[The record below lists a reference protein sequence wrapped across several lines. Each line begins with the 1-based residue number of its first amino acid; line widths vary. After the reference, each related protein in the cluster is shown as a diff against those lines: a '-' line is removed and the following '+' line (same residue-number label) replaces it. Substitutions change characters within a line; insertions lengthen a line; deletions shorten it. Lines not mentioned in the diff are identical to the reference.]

1 MEISVAINPALSSPT
16 ERNLRELASVQ
27 ANEEWWRSTH
37 ATGGPLAPA
46 IFATLG
52 TMVARWAMDHAINS
66 DELKR
71 VIEQLVAHVEKLM
84 QELHNLQSICA
95 NQQQNLQKSD
105 RMLSDLDTKLQ
116 KEEQKRILA
125 GYNSDHMDRL
135 VRDALRIEG
144 IDLMSDKP
152 ITPLELIPIVVR
164 AIRRRTIDECEDY
177 AIRVASNMSPV
188 SMTDSMFSDTDDQ
201 DEILLVTSPVSGKT
215 NKRKYDDLCTSEELS
230 TSSDDTC
237 SQASTVVQASP
248 AGGPVLA
255 AWIDTEACTF

>member
-1 MEISVAINPALSSPT
+1 
-16 ERNLRELASVQ
+16 
-27 ANEEWWRSTH
+27 
-37 ATGGPLAPA
+37 
-46 IFATLG
+46 
-52 TMVARWAMDHAINS
+52 
-66 DELKR
+66 
-71 VIEQLVAHVEKLM
+71 
-84 QELHNLQSICA
+84 
-95 NQQQNLQKSD
+95 
-105 RMLSDLDTKLQ
+105 
-116 KEEQKRILA
+116 
-125 GYNSDHMDRL
+125 MDRL

-201 DEILLVTSPVSGKT
+201 DEVLLVTSPVSGKT
-215 NKRKYDDLCTSEELS
+215 NKRKWDKLPTSGELS
-230 TSSDDTC
+230 TPSDDTC

-255 AWIDTEACTF
+255 AWIDTEACIF

>member
-27 ANEEWWRSTH
+27 TNEEWWRSTH

-71 VIEQLVAHVEKLM
+71 VIEQLVAHVEKLT

-95 NQQQNLQKSD
+95 NQQQNLQRSD

-125 GYNSDHMDRL
+125 NYNSDHMDRL
-135 VRDALRIEG
+135 VRDALRVEG

-188 SMTDSMFSDTDDQ
+188 SMTDSILFSDTDDQ
-201 DEILLVTSPVSGKT
+201 DEALLVTSPVSGK
-215 NKRKYDDLCTSEELS
+215 RKFDELS
-230 TSSDDTC
+230 TSDELSTPSDGTC

-248 AGGPVLA
+248 AGGAVLA
-255 AWIDTEACTF
+255 AWIDTEPQFL

>member
-1 MEISVAINPALSSPT
+1 MEISIAINPALSSPT
-16 ERNLRELASVQ
+16 ERNLRELALVQ

-95 NQQQNLQKSD
+95 NQQQNLQSAD

-201 DEILLVTSPVSGKT
+201 DEILLVTSPVSGK
-215 NKRKYDDLCTSEELS
+215 RKFDELYTSDELS
-230 TSSDDTC
+230 TPSDDTC

>member
-71 VIEQLVAHVEKLM
+71 VIEQLVAHVEKLT

-95 NQQQNLQKSD
+95 NQQKNLQSAD
-105 RMLSDLDTKLQ
+105 RLLSDLDTKLQ

-135 VRDALRIEG
+135 VREALRIEG

-177 AIRVASNMSPV
+177 AIRVASNMSPI
-188 SMTDSMFSDTDDQ
+188 SMTDSVLFSDTDDQ
-201 DEILLVTSPVSGKT
+201 DEVLLATSPVSGKD
-215 NKRKYDDLCTSEELS
+215 NKRKWDELDTSEELS
-230 TSSDDTC
+230 TPSDDTC

-255 AWIDTEACTF
+255 AWIETEAL

>member
-71 VIEQLVAHVEKLM
+71 VIEQLVAHVEKLT

-95 NQQQNLQKSD
+95 NQQQNLQSAD

-177 AIRVASNMSPV
+177 ATRVASNMSPV
-188 SMTDSMFSDTDDQ
+188 SMTDSMFSDDK
-201 DEILLVTSPVSGKT
+201 DEILLITSAVTSPVPKKT
-215 NKRKYDDLCTSEELS
+215 KKRKHDELYTSDELS
-230 TSSDDTC
+230 TSSDETC
-237 SQASTVVQASP
+237 SQASTVQASP

-255 AWIDTEACTF
+255 AWIDTQLF

>member
-1 MEISVAINPALSSPT
+1 M
-16 ERNLRELASVQ
+16 
-27 ANEEWWRSTH
+27 
-37 ATGGPLAPA
+37 APA

-95 NQQQNLQKSD
+95 NQQQNLQSAD

-125 GYNSDHMDRL
+125 NYNSDHMDRL

-188 SMTDSMFSDTDDQ
+188 SMTGSMFSDKDDQ
-201 DEILLVTSPVSGKT
+201 DEILLVTSPVSGK
-215 NKRKYDDLCTSEELS
+215 RKFDELYTSDELS
-230 TSSDDTC
+230 TPSDDTC

>member
-27 ANEEWWRSTH
+27 ANEKWWRETH
-37 ATGGPLAPA
+37 AASGPLAPA

-84 QELHNLQSICA
+84 QELHNLRSICT
-95 NQQQNLQKSD
+95 NQQQNLQSAD

-125 GYNSDHMDRL
+125 NYNGDNMDRL

-152 ITPLELIPIVVR
+152 ITPLELIPIAVR
-164 AIRRRTIDECEDY
+164 AIR
-177 AIRVASNMSPV
+177 
-188 SMTDSMFSDTDDQ
+188 
-201 DEILLVTSPVSGKT
+201 
-215 NKRKYDDLCTSEELS
+215 
-230 TSSDDTC
+230 
-237 SQASTVVQASP
+237 
-248 AGGPVLA
+248 
-255 AWIDTEACTF
+255 

>member
-16 ERNLRELASVQ
+16 ERDLRELASVQ
-27 ANEEWWRSTH
+27 AHEAWWRATH

-71 VIEQLVAHVEKLM
+71 VIEQLVAHVEKLT

-95 NQQQNLQKSD
+95 NQQKDLQSAD
-105 RMLSDLDTKLQ
+105 RMLGDLDTKLQ
-116 KEEQKRILA
+116 KEEQRRFLA
-125 GYNSDHMDRL
+125 NYNSDHMDKL

-144 IDLMSDKP
+144 IDLMTDKH

-177 AIRVASNMSPV
+177 AIRVASNMSPI
-188 SMTDSMFSDTDDQ
+188 SMTDSMFSDADDK
-201 DEILLVTSPVSGKT
+201 DEILLITSPVPKKT
-215 NKRKYDDLCTSEELS
+215 NKRKHDELYTSDKLP
-230 TSSDDTC
+230 TPPDGTC
-237 SQASTVVQASP
+237 PQASTASL
-248 AGGPVLA
+248 AGGVVLQQ
-255 AWIDTEACTF
+255 WVDMEPQLF